1 MNPNSQLFFP
11 GAYTQ
16 IPPTYEMLK
25 EEHEMAV
32 LGAHQSWAP
41 LTTTMINIHSET
53 SMPNYVIWSL
63 FNTIFTNLGRLGF
76 VALAYSMNSRDWKM
90 VDDMIGAQ
98 AYASTT
104 KCLNIWALV

>member
-1 MNPNSQLFFP
+1 
-11 GAYTQ
+11 
-16 IPPTYEMLK
+16 MLK
-25 EEHEMAV
+25 EEYEMAV

-41 LTTTMINIHSET
+41 LTTTMINIHSEM
-53 SMPNYVIWSL
+53 SMPNYIIWSL

-104 KCLNIWALV
+104 KCLNIWALVMNVLINLIVILIL